1 MDSKGLKEVQCSKQ
15 SYRATAIA
23 FSVRFPELI
32 VNGPLYLNVVSLPP
46 TFGCMWF
53 GLEPSVVKKILHSG
67 VPVTYAIIN

>member
-1 MDSKGLKEVQCSKQ
+1 MCNVWLIIALCTFITCSGQ
-15 SYRATAIA
+15 EMSYRATAIA

-53 GLEPSVVKKILHSG
+53 GLEPSVVK
-67 VPVTYAIIN
+67 